1 MDTAK
6 DPSEQYIND
15 LLADLQLDKL
25 EDQEKQKVLEM
36 LRDRFSQVI
45 FNTTVR
51 LLPEEF
57 KLSLKKRI
65 SMRFLFERTID
76 KKSDFCYN
84 MKSKFN
90 SRFFVPVPRRPRKA
104 AWVRDYAC
112 GGEKPRKD

>member
-57 KLSLKKRI
+57 KLRYINAAKDPDKNEKEIIEITSQVPELVEGIEAALLYEYEALKH
-65 SMRFLFERTID
+65 SMT
-76 KKSDFCYN
+76 K
-84 MKSKFN
+84 
-90 SRFFVPVPRRPRKA
+90 
-104 AWVRDYAC
+104 
-112 GGEKPRKD
+112 